1 MTGIQDLPS
10 ELLLQIMEHCSSDL
24 LSLTNAYP
32 TALNTFCQNRK
43 SFVARMSARFGDLA
57 LLSLVRAAQLHY
69 IRQQPGFEALHFI
82 AIEARITTVC
92 DLTKDTAFRKRPSP
106 TLPNLNGYS
115 LSALSIMWELGED
128 AKRITDMYS
137 QQALSAMARDPSDE
151 FYIPRQSAELTEDE
165 RRRFMTAAFV
175 FESYC
180 LTFFHGPRLLFRKN
194 EYFRE
199 SFLQGNPTAIGRFYC
214 IVFYI
219 VQKHR
224 ELFSSVIEH
233 IRIVRGRPST
243 HQTRSIEEEYFLR
256 MAEEDEEDYEGREIV
271 LNYLQFLASQGLN
284 MLTTLQKMSIDEL
297 ANFTITTFLRIDSS
311 DRPLVL
317 ITRVRDHGSLGTQEI
332 VGWMPWAYLDILLDN
347 TWRNHDEEEIWEDT
361 WSRAIPF
368 WDPSEDKDPYGRAD
382 SPLYWFLDRFKQ

>member
-1 MTGIQDLPS
+1 MAGIQDLPS

-24 LSLTNAYP
+24 LSLAKAYP
-32 TALNTFCQNRK
+32 TVLNTFCQNRK
-43 SFVARMSARFGDLA
+43 SFVARMSARFGELA
-57 LLSLVRAAQLHY
+57 LLSLVRAARLHY
-69 IRQQPGFEALHFI
+69 IRRQPDFQDLHFI

-128 AKRITDMYS
+128 AKKITDMYS
-137 QQALSAMARDPSDE
+137 KQALAAMAMAPGDG
-151 FYIPRQSAELTEDE
+151 FCIPRPSAELTQDE
-165 RRRFMTAAFV
+165 RSRFMTAAFV

-180 LTFFHGPRLLFRKN
+180 LTFFHGPRLLFRRD

-224 ELFSSVIEH
+224 ELFSYVIKH
-233 IRIVRGRPST
+233 IKAVRGRPSAY
-243 HQTRSIEEEYFLR
+243 QTPSIEEEYFLR
-256 MAEEDEEDYEGREIV
+256 MADGDYEGHEMV
-271 LNYLQFLASQGLN
+271 LNYLQVLVSQGLN

-297 ANFTITTFLRIDSS
+297 TSFTITTFLRIDSS
-311 DRPLVL
+311 DRPVVL
-317 ITRVRDHGSLGTQEI
+317 ITRVHDHRSLGTQEI
-332 VGWMPWAYLDILLDN
+332 DGWMPWAYLDILLDN
-347 TWRNHDEEEIWEDT
+347 TWYDHDEEGIWEDT

-368 WDPSEDKDPYGRAD
+368 WDPSEDEDPYGRAG
-382 SPLYWFLDRFKQ
+382 SPLYWFLDRFEQ